1 LAPSAFGES
10 INQNDSRLCQVPGT
24 LERGRKQSVD
34 RHHKPGKPRQ
44 SPASSGDREY
54 EQHELGILR
63 EIVTMLPAGV
73 TVLDEHGNF
82 VLVNDAAAIQFN
94 ISAADCLATPP
105 GAACSSKQA
114 NRRRDDGIDLLRS
127 GRSVISEERVT
138 DGEVSRVF
146 LTSHRPVRISDRNLL
161 LSSSVDLTDHKAVEE
176 GLFRLAYF
184 DELTGLPSRRVIEQ
198 RATTLLRQQD
208 LPCRFALAFLD
219 IDNFKHINDYYGHP
233 VGDALLVEVGKRI
246 GLNLRQSDMLSR
258 IGGDE
263 FLLLLNPIE
272 GEIEVAEYIQFLLQR
287 LRAPFFVDGSEV
299 FASASIGVSLYPDHG
314 HTYQALRQNADI
326 AMYRVKNATK
336 GAAAIFDVAM
346 EREALARMA
355 TEQSLRLAIL
365 DKRFCCAFQP
375 KVDIRT
381 QEIRGIEA
389 LVRLR
394 DDTGIIQAPGS
405 FINLAVELGLI
416 DELTHLVLAEI
427 MKSIDLINDRFG
439 ANTSISINVAAKQ
452 AGNPVFMTAFAGALE
467 ATNCPARFIIEV
479 TEDAFVA
486 KTHFQT
492 EILPMFRK
500 LGVGIS
506 IDDFGI
512 GYSSLSAL
520 ADITA
525 DEIKIDRS
533 FIVDIHKRPRSQG
546 ILRAIESLSEALGM
560 TVIAEGI
567 ESFEELAYLQAA
579 TKIRYAQG
587 YYFSRPIFLEELR
600 PADRILSETR
610 ANLLSRQPQEARPV
624 ITRATR
630 YRR

>member
-1 LAPSAFGES
+1 MSDQDER
-10 INQNDSRLCQVPGT
+10 DS
-24 LERGRKQSVD
+24 
-34 RHHKPGKPRQ
+34 
-44 SPASSGDREY
+44 
-54 EQHELGILR
+54 ELGILR
-63 EIVTMLPAGV
+63 EIVKLLPASV
-73 TVLDEHGNF
+73 TVQDEHGNF
-82 VLVNDAAAIQFN
+82 LLVNDAAAIQFKTP
-94 ISAADCLATPP
+94 AADFIATPP
-105 GAACSSKQA
+105 GVDFSSQEA
-114 NRRRDDGIDLLRS
+114 NRRRNDGVDLLRA
-127 GRSVISEERVT
+127 GRPVISEESIT
-138 DGEVSRVF
+138 DGRVNRTF
-146 LTSHRPVRISDRNLL
+146 LTSHRPVRISDRSLL
-161 LSSSVDLTDHKAVEE
+161 LSSSVDLTDQKTVED
-176 GLFRLAYF
+176 GLFRRAYF
-184 DELTGLPSRRVIEQ
+184 DELTGLPTRRVIEQ
-198 RATTLLRQQD
+198 HATALVRQEGV
-208 LPCRFALAFLD
+208 PCRFALAFLD
-219 IDNFKHINDYYGHP
+219 IDNFKHINDYYGHAI
-233 VGDALLVEVGKRI
+233 GDALLVEVGKRL
-246 GLNLRQSDMLSR
+246 GLDLRESDMLSR
-258 IGGDE
+258 ISGDE
-263 FLLLLNPIE
+263 FLLLLNPVRSE
-272 GEIEVAEYIQFLLQR
+272 SEVAEYIEFLLGR

-299 FASASIGVSLYPDHG
+299 FASASIGVSLHPDHG
-314 HTYQALRQNADI
+314 RSYEALRQNADI

-336 GAAAIFDVAM
+336 GAAAIFDVSM

-381 QEIRGIEA
+381 EEIKGIEA

-394 DDTGIIQAPGS
+394 DDDGIIQAPGT

-427 MKSIDLINDRFG
+427 MKSIDLINERFG

-452 AGNPVFMTAFAGALE
+452 AGNPLFMTSFAEALE
-467 ATNCPARFIIEV
+467 ATGCPARFIIEV

-533 FIVDIHKRPRSQG
+533 FIVDIHQRPRSQG

-567 ESFEELAYLQAA
+567 ETFEELAYLQAA

-587 YYFSRPIFLEELR
+587 YYFSRPVFLEELR
-600 PADRILSETR
+600 PADRGFSDAR
-610 ANLLSRQPQEARPV
+610 AGSFGRQLEQARPV
-624 ITRATR
+624 AARATR
-630 YRR
+630 YGR